1 MFQTFLAQAQSA
13 APQQMPG
20 GGIGSFFVPLIFIF
34 IMYFVMIRPQKKRQQ
49 QQQQLTSSLKTGDR
63 IVTNAGIHGLISNV
77 KENTALGLDIQ
88 GGTSFLIRLKGGD
101 KEVTKAML
109 DQAVEVIRKRVD
121 YFGGGEPIISPV
133 GSDRILVQIP
143 GLDTA
148 KIQEAR
154 DQLSR
159 VAKLEFRLVYPDNGE
174 RLREIDQGKQVIP
187 PEYRIET
194 YKQQHQAEGEKP
206 IEERLLVKKK
216 ADLAGDRV
224 SGAGASYERDG
235 WAVHLRFDSEGAKQF
250 GNITAANVHH
260 RFAIVLDGVIQSA
273 PVIQDAIYGGDAQI
287 TGRFTEEEARGLA
300 SVLENPL
307 QTPVSIEEERSVSPT
322 LGLDSIRASILAGLL
337 GLAITLVCVAVYYK
351 IPGLIA
357 NLALIINLIL
367 LVGALTLFHFVLTL
381 PGIAGII
388 LTIGLSVDANVLIY
402 ERLREEMALGKS
414 LKVAVKAAYEKAF
427 SSIFDANVT
436 TLITAAI
443 LFWQASGPVKGFAI
457 SLTLGILASLFTA
470 LIVGRNFLGWFVDT
484 ERLKRISML
493 HLISSKHIDFLGKG
507 FLACMCSLAL
517 LLAGATAFY
526 IRGERNFGV
535 DFRGGDLITMS
546 APNKIDVGQVRD
558 ALKPIG
564 FADASIQESAQ
575 GGKSY
580 ITVRTPLNTS
590 DKVEKQII
598 QAMPNAAFK
607 VEGSERVGALVGGE
621 LARNSLVA
629 LGLGILGILIFV
641 TFRFELS
648 FAVGAIVAL
657 LHDVLITV
665 GMFSLFG
672 RELTLTMVGAVL
684 TIAGYSINDTIVV
697 YDRIR
702 EGLASG
708 RRGSIEQI
716 MNESINQTLS
726 RTILTS
732 TVTVIPILCLF
743 LFGGAVLRDF
753 SLAIIIGVAIGTY
766 SSIFIASPIVLWWSR
781 ARGRGAAAL
790 RREVTEKATT
800 AANPLA
806 QR

>member
-1 MFQTFLAQAQSA
+1 MLVLFGWYFATDQGLRKRLLALTLT
-13 APQQMPG
+13 
-20 GGIGSFFVPLIFIF
+20 VLLVIF
-34 IMYFVMIRPQKKRQQ
+34 
-49 QQQQLTSSLKTGDR
+49 S
-63 IVTNAGIHGLISNV
+63 IVTIWPPEKKI
-77 KENTALGLDIQ
+77 ALGLDIQ
-88 GGTSFLIRLKGGD
+88 GGTSFLIRLMKGD
-101 KEVTKAML
+101 KDVTKGML

-121 YFGGGEPIISPV
+121 YFGASEPIISPV
-133 GSDRILVQIP
+133 GNDRILVQIP

-159 VAKLEFRLVYPDNGE
+159 VAKLEFRLVYPDGGE
-174 RLREIDQGKQVIP
+174 RLRAIDAGKEVIP

-194 YKQQHQAEGEKP
+194 YQMRAEGNEKP
-206 IEERLLVKKK
+206 KEERLLVKKK
-216 ADLAGDRV
+216 ADLGGDRV
-224 SGAGASYERDG
+224 SGSNAYYGNEG
-235 WAVHLRFDSEGAKQF
+235 WTVQLKFDSEGAKKF
-250 GNITAANVHH
+250 GQITEQYKGH
-260 RFAIVLDGVIQSA
+260 RFAIVLDGIIQSA
-273 PVIQDAIYGGDAQI
+273 PVIRDAIYGGDAVI
-287 TGRFTEEEARGLA
+287 TGKFSEQEARGLA

-322 LGLDSIRASILAGLL
+322 LGLDSIRASILAGLV
-337 GLAITLVCVAVYYK
+337 GLAITLVCVAIYYK
-351 IPGLIA
+351 IPGLVA

-367 LVGALTLFHFVLTL
+367 LIGALTMFRFVLTL

-414 LKVAVKAAYEKAF
+414 LKIAVKAAYEKAF

-443 LFWQASGPVKGFAI
+443 LFWKASGPVKGFAI

-484 ERLKRISML
+484 GRLKRVSML
-493 HLISSKHIDFLGKG
+493 HLISSQHINFLGKG

-526 IRGERNFGV
+526 MRGDRNFGV
-535 DFRGGDLITMS
+535 DFRGGDLVTLS
-546 APNKIDVGQVRD
+546 APNKIDVGQVRG

-598 QAMPNAAFK
+598 QTMPNAYFK

-665 GMFSLFG
+665 GMFSLLG

-708 RRGSIEQI
+708 RRGTIEQI

-732 TVTVIPILCLF
+732 TVTLIPILCLF
-743 LFGGAVLRDF
+743 FFGGAVLRDF
-753 SLAIIIGVAIGTY
+753 SLAIIIGVVVGTY
-766 SSIFIASPIVLWWSR
+766 SSIFIASPIVLWWTR
-781 ARGRGAAAL
+781 ARGGSATAL
-790 RREVTEKATT
+790 RREVTQKATT
-800 AANPLA
+800 ANPLA
-806 QR
+806 H

>member
-1 MFQTFLAQAQSA
+1 MTAGLTFFIGLVMLILFGWYFATDQGLRKHLLAATLMLLLVTFSIITIW
-13 APQQMPG
+13 P
-20 GGIGSFFVPLIFIF
+20 
-34 IMYFVMIRPQKKRQQ
+34 PQKK
-49 QQQQLTSSLKTGDR
+49 
-63 IVTNAGIHGLISNV
+63 I
-77 KENTALGLDIQ
+77 ALGLDIQ
-88 GGTSFLIRLKGGD
+88 GGTSFLLRLKGGD
-101 KEVTKAML
+101 KEVNKGML

-174 RLREIDQGKQVIP
+174 RLRAIDAGKEVIP
-187 PEYRIET
+187 PEYRIES
-194 YKQQHQAEGEKP
+194 YKRTAEGNEKP
-206 IEERLLVKKK
+206 VEERLLVKKK
-216 ADLAGDRV
+216 ADLGGDRV
-224 SGAGASYERDG
+224 SASNAYYGNEG
-235 WAVHLRFDSEGAKQF
+235 WTVQLKFDSEGAKKF
-250 GNITAANVHH
+250 GQITEQYKGH
-260 RFAIVLDGVIQSA
+260 RFAIVLDGLIQSA
-273 PVIQDAIYGGDAQI
+273 PVIRDAIYGGDAII
-287 TGRFTEEEARGLA
+287 TGKFSEHEARGLA

-322 LGLDSIRASILAGLL
+322 LGLDSIRASILAGLV

-351 IPGLIA
+351 IPGLVA
-357 NLALIINLIL
+357 NLALIINLVL
-367 LVGALTLFHFVLTL
+367 LIGALTMFHFVLTL

-414 LKVAVKAAYEKAF
+414 LKVAVKTAYEKAF

-443 LFWQASGPVKGFAI
+443 LFWKASGPVKGFAI

-470 LIVGRNFLGWFVDT
+470 LIVGRNCLGWFVDT
-484 ERLKRISML
+484 GRLKRISML
-493 HLISSKHIDFLGKG
+493 HLISAQNINFLGKG

-517 LLAGATAFY
+517 LLAGALAFY
-526 IRGERNFGV
+526 TRGDRNFGV
-535 DFRGGDLITMS
+535 DFRGGDLITLS
-546 APNKIDVGQVRD
+546 APGKIDIGQVRD

-564 FADASIQESAQ
+564 FADASIQESTQ

-590 DKVEKQII
+590 DKVEKQIMQTI
-598 QAMPNAAFK
+598 PGTGFK

-621 LARNSLVA
+621 LAKSSLIA

-657 LHDVLITV
+657 LHDVLMTV
-665 GMFSLFG
+665 GMFSLLG

-708 RRGSIEQI
+708 RRGTIEEI
-716 MNESINQTLS
+716 MNSSINQTLS

-732 TVTVIPILCLF
+732 TVTLIPILCLF
-743 LFGGAVLRDF
+743 FFGGAVLRDF
-753 SLAIIIGVAIGTY
+753 SLAIIVGVVVGTY
-766 SSIFIASPIVLWWSR
+766 SSIFIASPIVLWWTR
-781 ARGRGAAAL
+781 ARGGSATAL
-790 RREVTEKATT
+790 RREITEKAAT
-800 AANPLA
+800 ANPLA

>member
-1 MFQTFLAQAQSA
+1 MTAGLTFCIGLA
-13 APQQMPG
+13 MLVLFG
-20 GGIGSFFVPLIFIF
+20 W
-34 IMYFVMIRPQKKRQQ
+34 YFATDQGLRKRLLAMTLMLLLVVSSIVTIWPPQKK
-49 QQQQLTSSLKTGDR
+49 
-63 IVTNAGIHGLISNV
+63 I
-77 KENTALGLDIQ
+77 ALGLDIQ

-101 KEVTKAML
+101 KEVTKGML
-109 DQAVEVIRKRVD
+109 DQAVEVIRKRID
-121 YFGGGEPIISPV
+121 TFGVSEPIISPV
-133 GSDRILVQIP
+133 ANDRILVQIP

-194 YKQQHQAEGEKP
+194 HKHQGEDGKSV
-206 IEERLLVKKK
+206 EERLLVKKK
-216 ADLAGDRV
+216 ADLSGDRV

-322 LGLDSIRASILAGLL
+322 LGLDSIRASILAGLV
-337 GLAITLVCVAVYYK
+337 GLAITLVCVAIYYK
-351 IPGLIA
+351 IPGLVA

-367 LVGALTLFHFVLTL
+367 LIGALTMFRFVLTL

-414 LKVAVKAAYEKAF
+414 LKVAMKTAYEKAF

-443 LFWQASGPVKGFAI
+443 LFWKASGPVKGFAI

-484 ERLKRISML
+484 GRLKRVSML
-493 HLISSKHIDFLGKG
+493 HLISSQHINFLGKG

-526 IRGERNFGV
+526 MRGDRNFGV
-535 DFRGGDLITMS
+535 DFRGGDLVTLS
-546 APNKIDVGQVRD
+546 APNKIDVGQVRG

-580 ITVRTPLNTS
+580 ITIRTPLNTS

-598 QAMPNAAFK
+598 QTVPDAGFK

-621 LARNSLVA
+621 LAKSSLIA

-665 GMFSLFG
+665 GMFSLLG

-708 RRGSIEQI
+708 RRGTIEQI

-732 TVTVIPILCLF
+732 TVTLIPILCLF
-743 LFGGAVLRDF
+743 FFGGAVLRDF
-753 SLAIIIGVAIGTY
+753 SLAIIIGVAVGTY
-766 SSIFIASPIVLWWSR
+766 SSIFIASPIVLWWTR
-781 ARGRGAAAL
+781 ARGGGATAL
-790 RREVTEKATT
+790 RREVTQKATT
-800 AANPLA
+800 ANPLA
-806 QR
+806 H

>member
-1 MFQTFLAQAQSA
+1 MTPALT
-13 APQQMPG
+13 
-20 GGIGSFFVPLIFIF
+20 FFVGLAMLVLFGWYFATDQGLRKRLLATTLMLLLVIFSIAT
-34 IMYFVMIRPQKKRQQ
+34 IWPPQKK
-49 QQQQLTSSLKTGDR
+49 
-63 IVTNAGIHGLISNV
+63 I
-77 KENTALGLDIQ
+77 ALGLDIQ
-88 GGTSFLIRLKGGD
+88 GGTSFLIRLVSGD
-101 KEVTKAML
+101 KPITKGTL
-109 DQAVEVIRKRVD
+109 DQAVEVIRKRID
-121 YFGGGEPIISPV
+121 TFGVSEPIISPV
-133 GSDRILVQIP
+133 GGDRILVQIP

-159 VAKLEFRLVYPDNGE
+159 VAKLEFRLVYPDNGQK
-174 RLREIDQGKQVIP
+174 LKAIDEGKDVIP

-194 YKQQHQAEGEKP
+194 HKFQGEDGKT

-224 SGAGASYERDG
+224 SSAGASYEKDG
-235 WAVHLRFDSEGAKQF
+235 WVVHLRFDPEGAKKF
-250 GNITAANVHH
+250 GDITAAHVHH

-287 TGRFTEEEARGLA
+287 TGRFTEEEARSLA

-337 GLAITLVCVAVYYK
+337 GLAITLVCVAIYYK

-357 NLALIINLIL
+357 NLALLINLIL
-367 LVGALTLFHFVLTL
+367 LVGALTMFHFVLTL

-388 LTIGLSVDANVLIY
+388 LTIGLSVDANVLVF

-414 LKVAVKAAYEKAF
+414 LKIALNTAYEKAF

-443 LFWQASGPVKGFAI
+443 LFWQATGPVRGFAI

-470 LIVGRNFLGWFVDT
+470 LIVGRNTLGWFVDT
-484 ERLKRISML
+484 GRLKRISML
-493 HLISSKHIDFLGKG
+493 HLISAQNINFLGKG
-507 FLACMCSLAL
+507 FIACMCSLAL

-526 IRGERNFGV
+526 LRGERNFGV
-535 DFRGGDLITMS
+535 DFRGGDLITLS
-546 APNKIDVGQVRD
+546 APSKIDIGQVRH
-558 ALKPIG
+558 ALQPIG
-564 FADASIQESAQ
+564 LTDASIQESTQ
-575 GGKSY
+575 IGKSY
-580 ITVRTPLNTS
+580 ITIRTPLNTS
-590 DKVEKQII
+590 DKVEKQIM
-598 QAMPNAAFK
+598 QALPNIGFK

-621 LARNSLVA
+621 LAKSSLIA

-657 LHDVLITV
+657 LHDVLLTV
-665 GMFSLFG
+665 GMFALLG

-708 RRGSIEQI
+708 RRGTIEEI
-716 MNESINQTLS
+716 MNSSINQTLS

-732 TVTVIPILCLF
+732 TVTLIPILCLF
-743 LFGGAVLRDF
+743 FFGGAVLRDF
-753 SLAIIIGVAIGTY
+753 SLAIIIGVVVGTY
-766 SSIFIASPIVLWWSR
+766 SSIFIASPIVLWWTR
-781 ARGRGAAAL
+781 ARGRTATSL

-800 AANPLA
+800 TANPLA

>member
-1 MFQTFLAQAQSA
+1 MTPAFT
-13 APQQMPG
+13 
-20 GGIGSFFVPLIFIF
+20 FFVGLALLVLFGWYFATDQGPRKRWLATALVLLLVVCSIFTIWP
-34 IMYFVMIRPQKKRQQ
+34 PQKK
-49 QQQQLTSSLKTGDR
+49 
-63 IVTNAGIHGLISNV
+63 I
-77 KENTALGLDIQ
+77 ALGLDIQ
-88 GGTSFLIRLKGGD
+88 GGTSFLIRLKAGD
-101 KEVTKAML
+101 KQVTKGML

-133 GSDRILVQIP
+133 GNDRILVQIP

-159 VAKLEFRLVYPDNGE
+159 VAKLEFRLVYPDNGQK
-174 RLREIDQGKQVIP
+174 LKAIDEGKDVIP
-187 PEYRIET
+187 PEFRIET
-194 YKQQHQAEGEKP
+194 YKLQREGEKP
-206 IEERLLVKKK
+206 VEERLLVKKK

-235 WAVHLRFDSEGAKQF
+235 WVVHLRFDSEGAKKF
-250 GNITAANVHH
+250 GDITAANVHH
-260 RFAIVLDGVIQSA
+260 RFAIVLDGLIQSA

-287 TGRFTEEEARGLA
+287 TGHFTEEEARGLA

-322 LGLDSIRASILAGLL
+322 LGLDSIRASILAGLV
-337 GLAITLVCVAVYYK
+337 GLAITLVCVAIYYK
-351 IPGLIA
+351 IPGLVA

-367 LVGALTLFHFVLTL
+367 LVGALTMFHFVLTL

-414 LKVAVKAAYEKAF
+414 LKVALNTAYEKAF

-443 LFWQASGPVKGFAI
+443 LFWKASGPVKGFAI

-470 LIVGRNFLGWFVDT
+470 LIVGRNCLGWFVDT
-484 ERLKRISML
+484 GKLKRISML
-493 HLISSKHIDFLGKG
+493 HLISAHNINFLGRG
-507 FLACMCSLAL
+507 FIACMCSLAL
-517 LLAGATAFY
+517 LLAGAFAFY
-526 IRGERNFGV
+526 KRGERNFGV
-535 DFRGGDLITMS
+535 DFRGGDLITLS
-546 APNKIDVGQVRD
+546 APGKIDIGQVRN

-564 FADASIQESAQ
+564 LADASIQESTQ
-575 GGKSY
+575 VSRSY
-580 ITVRTPLNTS
+580 ITIRTPLNTS
-590 DKVEKQII
+590 DKVEKQVL
-598 QAMPNAAFK
+598 QTLPSSGFR

-621 LARNSLVA
+621 LAKNSLIA

-641 TFRFELS
+641 TFRFELA

-665 GMFSLFG
+665 GMFSLLG
-672 RELTLTMVGAVL
+672 RELTLTMIGAVL

-708 RRGSIEQI
+708 RRGSIEEI
-716 MNESINQTLS
+716 MNSSINQTLS

-732 TVTVIPILCLF
+732 TVTLIPILCLF
-743 LFGGAVLRDF
+743 FFGGAVLRDF
-753 SLAIIIGVAIGTY
+753 SLAIIIGVVVGTY
-766 SSIFIASPIVLWWSR
+766 SSIFIASPIVLWWTR
-781 ARGRGAAAL
+781 ARGGGATAL
-790 RREVTEKATT
+790 RREITEKAAT
-800 AANPLA
+800 ANPLA

>member
-1 MFQTFLAQAQSA
+1 MTPGLTFCIGLA
-13 APQQMPG
+13 MLVLFG
-20 GGIGSFFVPLIFIF
+20 W
-34 IMYFVMIRPQKKRQQ
+34 YFATDQGQRKRLLAMTLMLVLVVSSIVTIWPPQKK
-49 QQQQLTSSLKTGDR
+49 
-63 IVTNAGIHGLISNV
+63 I
-77 KENTALGLDIQ
+77 ALGLDIQ
-88 GGTSFLIRLKGGD
+88 GGTSFLIRLVPGD
-101 KEVTKAML
+101 KAITKGML

-133 GSDRILVQIP
+133 GGDRILVQIP

-174 RLREIDQGKQVIP
+174 RLREIDEGKQVIP

-194 YKQQHQAEGEKP
+194 HKHQGEDGKSV
-206 IEERLLVKKK
+206 EERLLVKKK
-216 ADLAGDRV
+216 ADLSGDRV
-224 SGAGASYERDG
+224 SGAGASYEKEG
-235 WAVHLRFDSEGAKQF
+235 WMVHLRFDPDGAKQF
-250 GNITAANVHH
+250 GNITAAHVHH

-322 LGLDSIRASILAGLL
+322 LGLDSIRASILAGLV
-337 GLAITLVCVAVYYK
+337 GLAITLVCVAIYYK
-351 IPGLIA
+351 IPGLVA

-367 LVGALTLFHFVLTL
+367 LIGALTMFHFVLTL

-414 LKVAVKAAYEKAF
+414 LKVALNTAYEKAF

-443 LFWQASGPVKGFAI
+443 LFWKATGPVKGFAI

-470 LIVGRNFLGWFVDT
+470 LIVGRSCLGWLVDT
-484 ERLKRISML
+484 GRLKRISML
-493 HLISSKHIDFLGKG
+493 HLISSQNINFLGKG

-517 LLAGATAFY
+517 LLAGALAFY
-526 IRGERNFGV
+526 TRGDRNFGV
-535 DFRGGDLITMS
+535 DFRGGDLVTLS
-546 APNKIDVGQVRD
+546 APNKIDIGQVRN
-558 ALKPIG
+558 ALQPIG
-564 FADASIQESAQ
+564 FGDASIQESAQ

-590 DKVEKQII
+590 DRVEKQII
-598 QAMPNAAFK
+598 QTMPNAGFK

-621 LARNSLVA
+621 LAKNSLIA

-657 LHDVLITV
+657 LHDVLMTV

-697 YDRIR
+697 
-702 EGLASG
+702 
-708 RRGSIEQI
+708 
-716 MNESINQTLS
+716 
-726 RTILTS
+726 
-732 TVTVIPILCLF
+732 
-743 LFGGAVLRDF
+743 
-753 SLAIIIGVAIGTY
+753 
-766 SSIFIASPIVLWWSR
+766 
-781 ARGRGAAAL
+781 
-790 RREVTEKATT
+790 TT
-800 AANPLA
+800 
-806 QR
+806 

>member
-1 MFQTFLAQAQSA
+1 MFFIELSWLALFGWYFATEHGVRKRLIAMVLTVTAITFSVWLAYPPS
-13 APQQMPG
+13 
-20 GGIGSFFVPLIFIF
+20 
-34 IMYFVMIRPQKKRQQ
+34 KK
-49 QQQQLTSSLKTGDR
+49 
-63 IVTNAGIHGLISNV
+63 I
-77 KENTALGLDIQ
+77 ALGLDIK
-88 GGTSFLIRLKGGD
+88 GGTSFLIRLMGGD
-101 KEVTKAML
+101 KEINKGML

-121 YFGGGEPIISPV
+121 YFGAGEPIISPV
-133 GSDRILVQIP
+133 GNDRILVQIP

-174 RLREIDQGKQVIP
+174 RLRDIDAGKAVIP
-187 PEYRIET
+187 PEYRIEV
-194 YKQQHQAEGEKP
+194 YKPPTEGNEKP
-206 IEERLLVKKK
+206 REERLLVKKK
-216 ADLAGDRV
+216 ADLGGNRV
-224 SGAGASYERDG
+224 SGSNAYFGNEG
-235 WAVHLRFDSEGAKQF
+235 WTVQLKFDSEGAKQF
-250 GNITAANVHH
+250 GRITEQYKGH

-273 PVIQDAIYGGDAQI
+273 PVIRDAIYGGDAVI
-287 TGRFTEEEARGLA
+287 TGRFTEKEARGLA

-322 LGLDSIRASILAGLL
+322 LGMDSIRASILAGLM
-337 GLAITLVCVAVYYK
+337 GLAITLVCVLIYYK
-351 IPGLIA
+351 LAGLVA
-357 NLALIINLIL
+357 CLALLVNIVL
-367 LVGALTLFHFVLTL
+367 LVGAFQLIPGGVTLTL

-388 LTIGLSVDANVLIY
+388 LTIGLAVDASVLIY

-414 LKVAVKAAYEKAF
+414 LKIAVQTAYQKAF

-443 LFWQASGPVKGFAI
+443 LFWKASGPVKGFAI

-470 LIVGRNFLGWFVDT
+470 LIVGRNCLGWFVDT
-484 ERLKRISML
+484 GRVKRMSML
-493 HLISSKHIDFLGKG
+493 HLISSKNINFLGKG

-517 LLAGATAFY
+517 LIAGASAFY
-526 IRGERNFGV
+526 LRGEKNFGV
-535 DFRGGDLITMS
+535 DFRGGDLITLS
-546 APNKIDVGQVRD
+546 SPNTIDVGHVRD
-558 ALKPIG
+558 ALKPLG
-564 FADASIQESAQ
+564 LADASIQESAQ

-598 QAMPNAAFK
+598 QAMPGTGFK

-621 LARNSLVA
+621 LAKSSLVA

-657 LHDVLITV
+657 LHDVLMTV
-665 GMFSLFG
+665 GVFALLG
-672 RELTLTMVGAVL
+672 HELTLTMVGAVL

-708 RRGSIEQI
+708 RRGTIEQI

-732 TVTVIPILCLF
+732 TVTLIPILCLF

-753 SLAIIIGVAIGTY
+753 SLAIIIGVVVGTY
-766 SSIFIASPIVLWWSR
+766 SSIFIASPIVLWWTR
-781 ARGRGAAAL
+781 ARGGSATAL
-790 RREVTEKATT
+790 RREITQKATT
-800 AANPLA
+800 ANPA
-806 QR
+806 AS

>member
-1 MFQTFLAQAQSA
+1 MSPALTFFIGLILLVLFGWYFATDQGLRKRLLAATLVLLLVTFSIVTIW
-13 APQQMPG
+13 P
-20 GGIGSFFVPLIFIF
+20 
-34 IMYFVMIRPQKKRQQ
+34 PQKK
-49 QQQQLTSSLKTGDR
+49 
-63 IVTNAGIHGLISNV
+63 I
-77 KENTALGLDIQ
+77 ALGLDIQ
-88 GGTSFLIRLKGGD
+88 GGTSFLIRLVGGD
-101 KEVTKAML
+101 KAINKGML

-121 YFGGGEPIISPV
+121 YFGAGEPIISPV
-133 GSDRILVQIP
+133 GNDRILVQIP
-143 GLDTA
+143 GLDAA

-159 VAKLEFRLVYPDNGE
+159 VAKLEFRLVYPDSGE

-187 PEYRIET
+187 PEYRIEV
-194 YKQQHQAEGEKP
+194 YKHAAEGNEKP

-216 ADLAGDRV
+216 ADLGGDRV
-224 SGAGASYERDG
+224 SGSSAYYGNEG
-235 WAVHLRFDSEGAKQF
+235 WTVQLKFDSEGAKKF
-250 GNITAANVHH
+250 GQITEQYKGH
-260 RFAIVLDGVIQSA
+260 RFAIVLDGIIQSA
-273 PVIQDAIYGGDAQI
+273 PVIRDAIYGGDAVI
-287 TGRFTEEEARGLA
+287 TGKFSEQEARGLA

-322 LGLDSIRASILAGLL
+322 LGMDSIRASILAGLV
-337 GLAITLVCVAVYYK
+337 GLVITLVCVAIYYK
-351 IPGLIA
+351 IPGLVA
-357 NLALIINLIL
+357 NLALLINIVL
-367 LVGALTLFHFVLTL
+367 LMGALTMFHFVLTL

-388 LTIGLSVDANVLIY
+388 LTIGLSVDANVLVY

-443 LFWQASGPVKGFAI
+443 LFWKASGPVKGFAI
-457 SLTLGILASLFTA
+457 ALTLGILASLFTA

-484 ERLKRISML
+484 GKLKRISML
-493 HLISSKHIDFLGKG
+493 HLISSKNINFLGKG
-507 FLACMCSLAL
+507 FIACMCSLAL
-517 LLAGATAFY
+517 LLAGAMAFY
-526 IRGERNFGV
+526 TRGDRNFGV
-535 DFRGGDLITMS
+535 DFRGGDLITLS
-546 APNKIDVGQVRD
+546 APGKIDIGEVRN
-558 ALKPIG
+558 ALKSIG
-564 FADASIQESAQ
+564 LADASIQESAQ

-580 ITVRTPLNTS
+580 ITIRTPLNTS

-598 QAMPNAAFK
+598 QANPSVGFK

-621 LARNSLVA
+621 LAKSSLIA

-657 LHDVLITV
+657 LHDVLMTV
-665 GMFSLFG
+665 GMFSLLG

-726 RTILTS
+726 RTILTI
-732 TVTVIPILCLF
+732 TVTLIPILCLF
-743 LFGGAVLRDF
+743 FFGGAVLRDF
-753 SLAIIIGVAIGTY
+753 SLAIIIGVVVGTY
-766 SSIFIASPIVLWWSR
+766 SSIFIASPIVLWWTR
-781 ARGRGAAAL
+781 ARGGSATAL
-790 RREVTEKATT
+790 RREVTQKATT
-800 AANPLA
+800 ANPLA

>member
-1 MFQTFLAQAQSA
+1 MTPALTFFIGLVVLVLFGWYFATDQGLRKRLLALTLTALLVTFSILTIW
-13 APQQMPG
+13 P
-20 GGIGSFFVPLIFIF
+20 
-34 IMYFVMIRPQKKRQQ
+34 PQKK
-49 QQQQLTSSLKTGDR
+49 
-63 IVTNAGIHGLISNV
+63 I
-77 KENTALGLDIQ
+77 ALGLDIQ
-88 GGTSFLIRLKGGD
+88 GGTSFLIRLVPGD
-101 KEVTKAML
+101 KTINKGML

-121 YFGGGEPIISPV
+121 YFGASEPIISPV
-133 GSDRILVQIP
+133 GNDRILVQIP

-154 DQLSR
+154 EQLSR

-174 RLREIDQGKQVIP
+174 RLRAIDAGQQVIP
-187 PEYRIET
+187 PEYRIEV
-194 YKQQHQAEGEKP
+194 YKHQAEGNEKP

-216 ADLAGDRV
+216 ADLGGDRV
-224 SGAGASYERDG
+224 SASNAYYGNEG
-235 WAVHLRFDSEGAKQF
+235 WTVQLKFDSEGAKKF
-250 GNITAANVHH
+250 GQITEQYKGH

-273 PVIQDAIYGGDAQI
+273 PVIRDAIYGGDAVI
-287 TGRFTEEEARGLA
+287 TGKFSEQEARELA

-322 LGLDSIRASILAGLL
+322 LGLDSIRASILAGLV
-337 GLAITLVCVAVYYK
+337 GLAITLVCVAIYYK

-367 LVGALTLFHFVLTL
+367 LIGALTMFRFVLTL

-414 LKVAVKAAYEKAF
+414 LKIAVKAAYEKAF

-443 LFWQASGPVKGFAI
+443 LFWKASGPVKGFAI

-470 LIVGRNFLGWFVDT
+470 LIVGRNSLGWFVDT

-493 HLISSKHIDFLGKG
+493 HLISSQRINFLGKG

-517 LLAGATAFY
+517 LLGGAMAFY
-526 IRGERNFGV
+526 TRGDRNFGV
-535 DFRGGDLITMS
+535 DFRGGDLVTMS
-546 APNKIDVGQVRD
+546 APDKIDIGQVRN
-558 ALKPIG
+558 ALQPIG
-564 FADASIQESAQ
+564 FGDASIQESAQ

-598 QAMPNAAFK
+598 QTMPNAAFK

-621 LARNSLVA
+621 LAKNSLIA

-657 LHDVLITV
+657 LHDVLMTV
-665 GMFSLFG
+665 GMFSLLG

-708 RRGSIEQI
+708 RRGTIEEI
-716 MNESINQTLS
+716 MNSSINQTLS

-732 TVTVIPILCLF
+732 TVTLIPILCLF
-743 LFGGAVLRDF
+743 FFGGAVLRDF
-753 SLAIIIGVAIGTY
+753 SLAIIIGVVVGTY
-766 SSIFIASPIVLWWSR
+766 SSIFIASPIVLWWTR
-781 ARGRGAAAL
+781 ARGRGTTSL
-790 RREVTEKATT
+790 RREVTEKAT

>member
-1 MFQTFLAQAQSA
+1 MTPALTFFFGLVTLVLFGWYFATDQGPRKRLLAATLMLLLVAFS
-13 APQQMPG
+13 
-20 GGIGSFFVPLIFIF
+20 IFTIWP
-34 IMYFVMIRPQKKRQQ
+34 PQKK
-49 QQQQLTSSLKTGDR
+49 
-63 IVTNAGIHGLISNV
+63 I
-77 KENTALGLDIQ
+77 ALGLDIQ
-88 GGTSFLIRLKGGD
+88 GGTSFLIRLKPGD
-101 KEVTKAML
+101 KPITKAML

-121 YFGGGEPIISPV
+121 YFGASEPIISPV
-133 GSDRILVQIP
+133 GNDRILVQIP
-143 GLDTA
+143 GLDVA

-159 VAKLEFRLVYPDNGE
+159 VAKLEFRLVYRDNGE
-174 RLREIDQGKQVIP
+174 RLKAIDEGKEVIP
-187 PEYRIET
+187 PEYRIEV
-194 YKQQHQAEGEKP
+194 YKLSGEGAPMSNEFGETVAGSKEKP
-206 IEERLLVKKK
+206 REERLLVKKK
-216 ADLAGDRV
+216 ADLGGDRV
-224 SGAGASYERDG
+224 TASNAYYGNEG
-235 WAVHLRFDSEGAKQF
+235 WTVQLKFDSEGAKKF
-250 GNITAANVHH
+250 GQITEQYKGY
-260 RFAIVLDGVIQSA
+260 RFAIVLDGAIQSA
-273 PVIQDAIYGGDAQI
+273 PVIRDAIYGGDAVI
-287 TGRFTEEEARGLA
+287 TGRFSEEEARGLA

-322 LGLDSIRASILAGLL
+322 LGLDSIRASILAGLV

-351 IPGLIA
+351 IPGLVA

-367 LVGALTLFHFVLTL
+367 LIGALTMFRFVLTL

-414 LKVAVKAAYEKAF
+414 LKVAIKTAYEKAF

-443 LFWQASGPVKGFAI
+443 LFWKASGPVKGFAI
-457 SLTLGILASLFTA
+457 ALTLGILASLFTA

-484 ERLKRISML
+484 GRLKRISML
-493 HLISSKHIDFLGKG
+493 HLISAQHINFLGKG

-535 DFRGGDLITMS
+535 DFRGGDLVTMS
-546 APNKIDVGQVRD
+546 APNKIDIGQVRA
-558 ALKPIG
+558 ALKTIG
-564 FADASIQESAQ
+564 FSDASIQESSQ
-575 GGKSY
+575 VGKSY

-590 DKVEKQII
+590 DKVEKQIM
-598 QAMPNAAFK
+598 QSMPNAGFK

-621 LARNSLVA
+621 LAKNSLIA

-657 LHDVLITV
+657 LHDVLMTV
-665 GMFSLFG
+665 GMFALLG

-708 RRGSIEQI
+708 RRGTIEEI

-732 TVTVIPILCLF
+732 TVTLIPILCLF
-743 LFGGAVLRDF
+743 FFGGPVLRDF
-753 SLAIIIGVAIGTY
+753 SLAIIIGVVVGTY
-766 SSIFIASPIVLWWSR
+766 SSIFIASPIVLWWTR
-781 ARGRGAAAL
+781 ARGGASVL
-790 RREVTEKATT
+790 RREITQQAST
-800 AANPLA
+800 ASPLA
-806 QR
+806 RR

>member
-1 MFQTFLAQAQSA
+1 MTAGLTFCIGLA
-13 APQQMPG
+13 MLVLFG
-20 GGIGSFFVPLIFIF
+20 W
-34 IMYFVMIRPQKKRQQ
+34 YFATDQGPRKRLLAMTLMLVLVVSSIVTIWPPQKK
-49 QQQQLTSSLKTGDR
+49 
-63 IVTNAGIHGLISNV
+63 I
-77 KENTALGLDIQ
+77 ALGLDIQ

-133 GSDRILVQIP
+133 GNDRILVQIP

-174 RLREIDQGKQVIP
+174 RLREIDAGKQVIP
-187 PEYRIET
+187 PEFRIET

-307 QTPVSIEEERSVSPT
+307 QTPVSIEEERSISPT
-322 LGLDSIRASILAGLL
+322 LGLDSIRASVLAGLV

-351 IPGLIA
+351 VPGLVA
-357 NLALIINLIL
+357 NLALLINLIL
-367 LVGALTLFHFVLTL
+367 LIGAMTMFHFVLTL

-414 LKVAVKAAYEKAF
+414 LKVALNTAYEKAF

-443 LFWQASGPVKGFAI
+443 LFWKATGPVKGFAI
-457 SLTLGILASLFTA
+457 ALTLGILASLFTA
-470 LIVGRNFLGWFVDT
+470 LIVGRNCLSWFVDT
-484 ERLKRISML
+484 GRLKRISML
-493 HLISSKHIDFLGKG
+493 HLISSKNFNFLGKG
-507 FLACMCSLAL
+507 LLACMCSLTL
-517 LLAGATAFY
+517 ILAGAVAFY
-526 IRGERNFGV
+526 MRGDRNFGV
-535 DFRGGDLITMS
+535 DFKGGDLVTLS
-546 APNKIDVGQVRD
+546 STQPVTVGQVRD
-558 ALKPIG
+558 TLRPIHL
-564 FADASIQESAQ
+564 DDSPIQQSQQ
-575 GGKSY
+575 GGKTY
-580 ITVRTPLNTS
+580 ITVRSPLNTS
-590 DKVEKQII
+590 DKIEKQVV
-598 QAMPNAAFK
+598 QSLPAAGFK
-607 VEGSERVGALVGGE
+607 VERSERVGALVGGE
-621 LARNSLVA
+621 LAKSSLVA

-657 LHDVLITV
+657 LHDVIITV
-665 GMFSLFG
+665 GVFSLLG

-708 RRGSIEQI
+708 RRGTIEQI

-732 TVTVIPILCLF
+732 TVTLIPILCLF

-753 SLAIIIGVAIGTY
+753 SLAIIIGVVVGTY
-766 SSIFIASPIVLWWSR
+766 SSIFIASPIVLWWTR
-781 ARGRGAAAL
+781 ARGGSATAL
-790 RREVTEKATT
+790 RREITQKVTT
-800 AANPLA
+800 ANPA
-806 QR
+806 AS

>member
-1 MFQTFLAQAQSA
+1 MTPALTFLVGLAVLV
-13 APQQMPG
+13 
-20 GGIGSFFVPLIFIF
+20 FFGW
-34 IMYFVMIRPQKKRQQ
+34 YFATDQGRRKRLLAMTLMLLLVVCSIVTIWPPQKK
-49 QQQQLTSSLKTGDR
+49 
-63 IVTNAGIHGLISNV
+63 I
-77 KENTALGLDIQ
+77 ALGLDIQ

-101 KEVTKAML
+101 KEVTKGML
-109 DQAVEVIRKRVD
+109 DQAVEVIRKRIDV
-121 YFGGGEPIISPV
+121 FGVSEPIISPV
-133 GSDRILVQIP
+133 ANDRILVQIP

-174 RLREIDQGKQVIP
+174 RLKAIDEGKEVIP
-187 PEYRIET
+187 PEYRIEVH
-194 YKQQHQAEGEKP
+194 KLAAEGAPMTNEFGESVAGTKQEP
-206 IEERLLVKKK
+206 REERLLVKKK
-216 ADLAGDRV
+216 ADLSGERV
-224 SGAGASYERDG
+224 SSAGASYERDG
-235 WAVHLRFDSEGAKQF
+235 WVVHLRFDSEGAKQF
-250 GNITAANVHH
+250 GNITAAHVHH

-322 LGLDSIRASILAGLL
+322 LGQDSIRASILAGLV
-337 GLAITLVCVAVYYK
+337 GLAITLVCVAIYYK
-351 IPGLIA
+351 IPGLVA
-357 NLALIINLIL
+357 DLALIINLIL
-367 LVGALTLFHFVLTL
+367 LVGALTMFHFVLTL

-414 LKVAVKAAYEKAF
+414 LKVALNTAYDKAF

-443 LFWQASGPVKGFAI
+443 LFWKASGPVRGFAI
-457 SLTLGILASLFTA
+457 ALTLGILASLFTA
-470 LIVGRNFLGWFVDT
+470 LIVGRNCLGWLVDT
-484 ERLKRISML
+484 GRLKRISML
-493 HLISSKHIDFLGKG
+493 HLISAQNINFLGKG
-507 FLACMCSLAL
+507 FIACMCSLAL
-517 LLAGATAFY
+517 LLAGGFAFY
-526 IRGERNFGV
+526 KRGDRNFGV
-535 DFRGGDLITMS
+535 DFRGGDLITLS
-546 APNKIDVGQVRD
+546 APGKIDIGQVRG

-564 FADASIQESAQ
+564 LADASIQESTQ
-575 GGKSY
+575 VGRSY
-580 ITVRTPLNTS
+580 ITIRTPLNTS
-590 DKVEKQII
+590 DKVEKQVM
-598 QAMPNAAFK
+598 QTLPSSGFR

-621 LARNSLVA
+621 LAKNSLIA

-641 TFRFELS
+641 TFRFELA

-657 LHDVLITV
+657 LHDVLMTV
-665 GMFSLFG
+665 GMFSLLG
-672 RELTLTMVGAVL
+672 HELTLTMIGAVL

-708 RRGSIEQI
+708 RRGTIEEI
-716 MNESINQTLS
+716 MNSSINQTLS

-732 TVTVIPILCLF
+732 TVTLIPILCLF
-743 LFGGAVLRDF
+743 FFGGAVLRDF
-753 SLAIIIGVAIGTY
+753 SLAIIIGVIVGTY
-766 SSIFIASPIVLWWSR
+766 SSIFIASPIVLWWTR
-781 ARGRGAAAL
+781 ARGGGATAL
-790 RREVTEKATT
+790 RREITEKAT

>member
-1 MFQTFLAQAQSA
+1 MTPALTFFIGLVMLVLFGWYFATDQGLRKHLLAATLMLLLVTFSIITIW
-13 APQQMPG
+13 P
-20 GGIGSFFVPLIFIF
+20 
-34 IMYFVMIRPQKKRQQ
+34 PQKK
-49 QQQQLTSSLKTGDR
+49 
-63 IVTNAGIHGLISNV
+63 I
-77 KENTALGLDIQ
+77 ALGLDIQ

-101 KEVTKAML
+101 KEVNKGML

-121 YFGGGEPIISPV
+121 YFGASEPIISPV
-133 GSDRILVQIP
+133 GNDRILVQIP

-159 VAKLEFRLVYPDNGE
+159 VAKLEFRLVYPDIGE
-174 RLREIDQGKQVIP
+174 RLRAIDASKEVIP
-187 PEYRIET
+187 PEYRIEV
-194 YKQQHQAEGEKP
+194 YKHPAEGNEKP
-206 IEERLLVKKK
+206 TEERLLVKKK
-216 ADLAGDRV
+216 ADLGGDRV
-224 SGAGASYERDG
+224 SGSNAYYGNEG
-235 WAVHLRFDSEGAKQF
+235 WTVQLKFDSEGAQKF
-250 GNITAANVHH
+250 GQITEQYKGH
-260 RFAIVLDGVIQSA
+260 RFAIVLDGLIQSA
-273 PVIQDAIYGGDAQI
+273 PVIRDAIYGGDAII
-287 TGRFTEEEARGLA
+287 TGKFSEHEARGLA

-322 LGLDSIRASILAGLL
+322 LGLDSIRASILAGLV
-337 GLAITLVCVAVYYK
+337 GLAITLVCVAIYYK
-351 IPGLIA
+351 IPGLVA

-367 LVGALTLFHFVLTL
+367 LMGALTMFHFVLTL

-414 LKVAVKAAYEKAF
+414 LRVAMETAYQKAF

-436 TLITAAI
+436 TLITALI
-443 LFWQASGPVKGFAI
+443 LFWQAAGPVRGFAI
-457 SLTLGILASLFTA
+457 SLTFGILASLFTA
-470 LIVGRNFLGWFVDT
+470 LIVGRNALGWLVDT
-484 ERLKRISML
+484 GRVKKISML
-493 HLISSKHIDFLGKG
+493 HLISSQNINFLGKG

-517 LLAGATAFY
+517 IIAGATSFY
-526 IRGERNFGV
+526 VRGEKNFGV
-535 DFRGGDLITMS
+535 DFRGGDLITLS
-546 APNKIDVGQVRD
+546 SPQTIDVGQVRA
-558 ALKPIG
+558 ALAPINL
-564 FADASIQESAQ
+564 ADATIQESNQ
-575 GGKSY
+575 GGKYY
-580 ITVRTPLNTS
+580 ITVRTPLHTS
-590 DKVEKQII
+590 DAVEKQIMT
-598 QAMPNAAFK
+598 AMPQAQFK
-607 VEGSERVGALVGGE
+607 VEGAERVGALVGGE
-621 LARNSLVA
+621 LARNSLIA

-641 TFRFELS
+641 TLRFELS

-665 GMFSLFG
+665 GIFSLLH

-708 RRGSIEQI
+708 RKGSIEQI

-732 TVTVIPILCLF
+732 TVTLIPILCLF
-743 LFGGAVLRDF
+743 LFGGAGLRDF
-753 SLAIIIGVAIGTY
+753 SLAIIIGVVVGTY
-766 SSIFIASPIVLWWSR
+766 SSIFIASPIVLWWTR
-781 ARGRGAAAL
+781 ARGGGATAL
-790 RREVTEKATT
+790 RREITQKAA

>member
-1 MFQTFLAQAQSA
+1 MTPALTFFIGLVVLVLFGWYFATDQGLRKRLLALTLTALLVTFSILTIW
-13 APQQMPG
+13 P
-20 GGIGSFFVPLIFIF
+20 
-34 IMYFVMIRPQKKRQQ
+34 PQKK
-49 QQQQLTSSLKTGDR
+49 
-63 IVTNAGIHGLISNV
+63 I
-77 KENTALGLDIQ
+77 ALGLDIQ
-88 GGTSFLIRLKGGD
+88 GGTSFLIRLVPGD
-101 KEVTKAML
+101 KTINKGML

-121 YFGGGEPIISPV
+121 YFGASEPIISPV
-133 GSDRILVQIP
+133 GNDRILVQIP

-174 RLREIDQGKQVIP
+174 RLRAIDAGQQVIP
-187 PEYRIET
+187 PEFRIEV
-194 YKQQHQAEGEKP
+194 YKHQAEGNEKP
-206 IEERLLVKKK
+206 SEERLLVKKK
-216 ADLAGDRV
+216 ADLGGDRV
-224 SGAGASYERDG
+224 SASNAYYGNEG
-235 WAVHLRFDSEGAKQF
+235 WTVQLKFDSEGAKKF
-250 GNITAANVHH
+250 GQITEQYKGH

-273 PVIQDAIYGGDAQI
+273 PVIRDAIYGGDAVI
-287 TGRFTEEEARGLA
+287 TGKFSEQEARELA

-322 LGLDSIRASILAGLL
+322 LGLDSIRASILAGLV
-337 GLAITLVCVAVYYK
+337 GLAITLVCVAIYYK

-357 NLALIINLIL
+357 NLALIINLVL
-367 LVGALTLFHFVLTL
+367 LIGALTMFRFVLTL

-443 LFWQASGPVKGFAI
+443 LFWKASGPVKGFAI

-484 ERLKRISML
+484 ERLKRVSML
-493 HLISSKHIDFLGKG
+493 HLISSQRINFLGKG
-507 FLACMCSLAL
+507 FIACMCSLAL
-517 LLAGATAFY
+517 LLAGAMAFY
-526 IRGERNFGV
+526 KRGDRNFGV
-535 DFRGGDLITMS
+535 DFRGGDLVTMS
-546 APNKIDVGQVRD
+546 APDKIDIGEVRN

-564 FADASIQESAQ
+564 FGDASIQESAQ

-621 LARNSLVA
+621 LAKNSLIA

-657 LHDVLITV
+657 LHDVLMTV
-665 GMFSLFG
+665 GMFSLLG

-708 RRGSIEQI
+708 RRGTIEEI
-716 MNESINQTLS
+716 MNSSINQTLS

-732 TVTVIPILCLF
+732 TVTLIPILCLF
-743 LFGGAVLRDF
+743 FFGGAVLRDF
-753 SLAIIIGVAIGTY
+753 SLAIIIGVVVGTY
-766 SSIFIASPIVLWWSR
+766 SSIFIASPIVLWWTR
-781 ARGRGAAAL
+781 ARGRGTTSL
-790 RREVTEKATT
+790 RREVTEKATS

>member
-1 MFQTFLAQAQSA
+1 MTPGLTFCIGLA
-13 APQQMPG
+13 MLVLFG
-20 GGIGSFFVPLIFIF
+20 W
-34 IMYFVMIRPQKKRQQ
+34 YFATDQGPRKRLLAMALMLVLVVSSIVTIWPPQKK
-49 QQQQLTSSLKTGDR
+49 
-63 IVTNAGIHGLISNV
+63 I
-77 KENTALGLDIQ
+77 ALGLDIQ

-367 LVGALTLFHFVLTL
+367 LVGALTMFHFVLTL

-414 LKVAVKAAYEKAF
+414 LKVALNTAYEKAF

-436 TLITAAI
+436 TLITASI
-443 LFWQASGPVKGFAI
+443 LFWKASGPVKGFAI
-457 SLTLGILASLFTA
+457 SLSLGILASLFTA
-470 LIVGRNFLGWFVDT
+470 LIVGRNCLGWLVDT
-484 ERLKRISML
+484 GRVKRISML
-493 HLISSKHIDFLGKG
+493 HLISAQNINFLGKG
-507 FLACMCSLAL
+507 FIACMCSLAL
-517 LLAGATAFY
+517 LLAGSFAFY
-526 IRGERNFGV
+526 KRGERNFGV
-535 DFRGGDLITMS
+535 DFRGGDLITLS
-546 APNKIDVGQVRD
+546 APGKIDIGQVRG

-564 FADASIQESAQ
+564 LADASIQESTQ
-575 GGKSY
+575 VGRSY
-580 ITVRTPLNTS
+580 ITIRTPLNTS
-590 DKVEKQII
+590 DKVEKQVM
-598 QAMPNAAFK
+598 QTLPGSGFR
-607 VEGSERVGALVGGE
+607 VQGSERVGALVGGE
-621 LARNSLVA
+621 LAKNSLIA

-641 TFRFELS
+641 TFRFQLS

-657 LHDVLITV
+657 LHDVLMTV
-665 GMFSLFG
+665 GVFALFG
-672 RELTLTMVGAVL
+672 RELTLTIVGAVL
-684 TIAGYSINDTIVV
+684 TVAGYSINDTIVV

-708 RRGSIEQI
+708 RRGTIEEI
-716 MNESINQTLS
+716 MNSSINQTLS

-732 TVTVIPILCLF
+732 TVTLIPILCLF

-753 SLAIIIGVAIGTY
+753 SLAIIIGVVVGTY
-766 SSIFIASPIVLWWSR
+766 SSIFIASPIVLWWTR
-781 ARGRGAAAL
+781 ARGGGATAL
-790 RREVTEKATT
+790 RREVTQKAA